1 MVALR
6 VLALLALI
14 AAVCNG
20 ETTDCS
26 YVALM
31 KHLNLTSSSELPVMR
46 PVKHW
51 TTPTIVLID
60 MLLDGILEVDE
71 KFQTVMSHISVY
83 MKWKNEFLAWNSS
96 VFCGMEL
103 LPVSLSLLWVPDIVI
118 REDVS
123 DTSSNYMSPLATLS
137 SNGWVHSSLR
147 HVLTSTC
154 KLDLKLF
161 PFDMQICNLSF
172 GSMSFPDDIISMRAR
187 TNDSTLFRLSE
198 QTIVTHGEWALKNID
213 ITLINETKVGFSQS
227 ALVYTITILRKP
239 LLYVVNFIV
248 PLFYLLILDLA
259 SFFISE
265 ARGEKLGFKITI
277 LLSIS
282 VLLLILKDILP
293 STEDNLPMIANF
305 CVGIFAL
312 VGISVLE
319 AMVVTFL
326 SDLDGYCDQNSR
338 RFADSSVEIELNDG
352 SHIENDINAEVNKK
366 GSHHQEWPSVS
377 KLLNQILQEVKSA
390 RQEVNRGAQT
400 GPGFYKRVA
409 HIFDCVFFTFYL
421 MTVVV
426 FLSYMYITWIN
437 VYK

>member
-1 MVALR
+1 VSVDLKPFSN
-6 VLALLALI
+6 LPT
-14 AAVCNG
+14 AAICNG
-20 ETTDCS
+20 ETADCS

-60 MLLDGILEVDE
+60 MLLDGILEV
-71 KFQTVMSHISVY
+71 
-83 MKWKNEFLAWNSS
+83 
-96 VFCGMEL
+96 
-103 LPVSLSLLWVPDIVI
+103 
-118 REDVS
+118 
-123 DTSSNYMSPLATLS
+123 
-137 SNGWVHSSLR
+137 
-147 HVLTSTC
+147 
-154 KLDLKLF
+154 
-161 PFDMQICNLSF
+161 
-172 GSMSFPDDIISMRAR
+172 
-187 TNDSTLFRLSE
+187 
-198 QTIVTHGEWALKNID
+198 TIVTHGEWALKNID

-326 SDLDGYCDQNSR
+326 SDLDGYCDQNYR

-352 SHIENDINAEVNKK
+352 SHIGKKKENDINAEVNKK
-366 GSHHQEWPSVS
+366 GSHHQEGPSVS

-390 RQEVNRGAQT
+390 QQEVNRGAQT

-421 MTVVV
+421 MTVVSGFGRSSRCFPPSSCHV
-426 FLSYMYITWIN
+426 AVTDEDFSFLHTVADVSAQTRYRTLLFGKGRYQLTWFISPEGADLCERPWQ
-437 VYK
+437 

>member
-14 AAVCNG
+14 AAICNG
-20 ETTDCS
+20 ETADCS

-103 LPVSLSLLWVPDIVI
+103 LPVSLSLLW
-118 REDVS
+118 
-123 DTSSNYMSPLATLS
+123 
-137 SNGWVHSSLR
+137 
-147 HVLTSTC
+147 
-154 KLDLKLF
+154 
-161 PFDMQICNLSF
+161 
-172 GSMSFPDDIISMRAR
+172 
-187 TNDSTLFRLSE
+187 
-198 QTIVTHGEWALKNID
+198 
-213 ITLINETKVGFSQS
+213 
-227 ALVYTITILRKP
+227 ITILRKP

-293 STEDNLPMIANF
+293 STEDNLPMI
-305 CVGIFAL
+305 G
-312 VGISVLE
+312 E
-319 AMVVTFL
+319 
-326 SDLDGYCDQNSR
+326 
-338 RFADSSVEIELNDG
+338 SSGQVRLHR
-352 SHIENDINAEVNKK
+352 S
-366 GSHHQEWPSVS
+366 
-377 KLLNQILQEVKSA
+377 
-390 RQEVNRGAQT
+390 
-400 GPGFYKRVA
+400 
-409 HIFDCVFFTFYL
+409 
-421 MTVVV
+421 
-426 FLSYMYITWIN
+426 
-437 VYK
+437 